1 MATISTVWFSR
12 CGRRRRYCIFAF
24 LGFDAVATAAEE
36 VKRPQ
41 RNVPIGLLVSLF
53 ICTVL
58 YVGVSFVLTGMVPFT
73 ELNVADPVAYALRTV
88 GEDRIAGLLSVGA
101 IAGLTTVLLVAMFA
115 FVRVSYSMSR
125 DGLLPKRLSS
135 VHKRL
140 QTPFFNTW
148 VTGIL
153 ATLLAGLVDL
163 NLLANLVNM
172 GTITAFVFVSIA
184 VIVLR
189 KTHPNMKRPFRAP
202 LVPFYLS
209 FR

>member
-1 MATISTVWFSR
+1 MVIIKLAVIVGFIVVGTQYVRPENWQPFLPFGFHGVVGGALLYF
-12 CGRRRRYCIFAF
+12 CF

-125 DGLLPKRLSS
+125 DGLLPKDF
-135 VHKRL
+135 
-140 QTPFFNTW
+140 Q
-148 VTGIL
+148 
-153 ATLLAGLVDL
+153 
-163 NLLANLVNM
+163 
-172 GTITAFVFVSIA
+172 VSIN
-184 VIVLR
+184 VYKL
-189 KTHPNMKRPFRAP
+189 HF
-202 LVPFYLS
+202 
-209 FR
+209 

>member
-1 MATISTVWFSR
+1 
-12 CGRRRRYCIFAF
+12 
-24 LGFDAVATAAEE
+24 
-36 VKRPQ
+36 
-41 RNVPIGLLVSLF
+41 
-53 ICTVL
+53 
-58 YVGVSFVLTGMVPFT
+58 MVPFT

-125 DGLLPKRLSS
+125 DGLLPKDFQVFINVYKL
-135 VHKRL
+135 H
-140 QTPFFNTW
+140 FNTW

-189 KTHPNMKRPFRAP
+189 KTHPI
-202 LVPFYLS
+202 
-209 FR
+209 

>member
-1 MATISTVWFSR
+1 M
-12 CGRRRRYCIFAF
+12 
-24 LGFDAVATAAEE
+24 
-36 VKRPQ
+36 
-41 RNVPIGLLVSLF
+41 
-53 ICTVL
+53 
-58 YVGVSFVLTGMVPFT
+58 LTGMVPFT

-125 DGLLPKRLSS
+125 DGLLPNRLSS

-153 ATLLAGLVDL
+153 AALLAGLVDL

-202 LVPFYLS
+202 LVPFLPIVSIVSCIYLALNLSKLTLIS
-209 FR
+209 FVAWIIIGVFIYFIYAKKHSNVRNGNRV